1 MTSVYE
7 THMYYVNILLEEGE
21 EVLQPEFG
29 KSMDKINGYIKTQ
42 IPNKDAGSIFQDEDG
57 TFGLF
62 IDMGTKIIKGLEWQ
76 ELGLCDS
83 RCWYEW
89 MSPETYQPKS
99 KLKEL
104 TKESVESLIKHMY
117 SNLAKV
123 EVIKQ
128 DILNTIQYL
137 NQFK

>member
-21 EVLQPEFG
+21 EVLQPKFG
-29 KSMDKINGYIKTQ
+29 KPMDKIDGYIKTQ
-42 IPNKDAGSIFQDEDG
+42 TPNKDAGSIFQDEDG

-89 MSPETYQPKS
+89 MSSETYRPKS
-99 KLKEL
+99 KSKFLS
-104 TKESVESLIKHMY
+104 KESAESLIKHMN
-117 SNLAKV
+117 SNLEKIEDV
-123 EVIKQ
+123 KR

-137 NQFK
+137 DQFR